1 MTLASLG
8 NRPFKVLSATADGVG
23 LSVKQVGDEF
33 LVTQQC
39 QVAGQQTGKVVFQV
53 EAADGPGRDHGR
65 HQEGVAGPPRQ
76 CEDAEDE
83 LEATIR

>member
-1 MTLASLG
+1 MSFTQSVTLASLG
-8 NRPFKVLSATADGVG
+8 RRPFKVLSATADGVG

-53 EAADGPGRDHGR
+53 EAADGRYAIAA
-65 HQEGVAGPPRQ
+65 EVSYVGVQ
-76 CEDAEDE
+76 D
-83 LEATIR
+83 